1 MYTVIVLDAV
11 EKTASDTDS
20 DAEPEAVAFVDSRKN
35 VLDRVRSAIRQIER
49 DRQQVRAKR
58 QKKDTVYKE
67 QKVQKVHVSLNCI
80 LSYNTFLVFF
90 HFFAIV

>member
-1 MYTVIVLDAV
+1 MYTVIVPDAV

-67 QKVQKVHVSLNCI
+67 QKVHVSLNCI

-90 HFFAIV
+90 AIV